1 MASSVDTPMAGFCA
15 PQASPLAVDTPM
27 RTPVNEP
34 GPRATAMASTSASLV
49 SVFFSICSAIGSSV
63 QLCVRPGNE
72 PSIAAQG
79 DRRRLGRGLQC
90 EDQHDVPLPSV
101 IVMRRVVGPSFSNRT
116 TISSP

>member
-49 SVFFSICSAIGSSV
+49 SVFFSICSTIGSSV
-63 QLCVRPGNE
+63 QLCVRPLHCWLWAMST
-72 PSIAAQG
+72 PSRHRATDAA
-79 DRRRLGRGLQC
+79 LA
-90 EDQHDVPLPSV
+90 EDSSARISMMSRSLP
-101 IVMRRVVGPSFSNRT
+101 
-116 TISSP
+116 

>member
-49 SVFFSICSAIGSSV
+49 SVFFSSCSAIGSSV
-63 QLCVRPGNE
+63 QLCVRPLHCWLWAMST
-72 PSIAAQG
+72 PSRHRATDAA
-79 DRRRLGRGLQC
+79 LA
-90 EDQHDVPLPSV
+90 EDSSARISMMSRSLP
-101 IVMRRVVGPSFSNRT
+101 
-116 TISSP
+116 

>member
-49 SVFFSICSAIGSSV
+49 SVFFSICSALGREGRNRGSV
-63 QLCVRPGNE
+63 QLCVRPLHCWLWAMST
-72 PSIAAQG
+72 PSRHRATDAA
-79 DRRRLGRGLQC
+79 LA
-90 EDQHDVPLPSV
+90 EDSSARISMMSRSLP
-101 IVMRRVVGPSFSNRT
+101 
-116 TISSP
+116 